1 VLPLPDEPLPELA
14 RRVWGVLQGR
24 KPFAAPGAPLTDQ
37 ADVVLRSSGSSAAAK
52 NVGHTYAAVDWA
64 AQAGTAVVGSH
75 RWLLVLSPVSAGGF
89 MALARSEA
97 PPLIWP
103 GLGARFDAEALAAW
117 YPGGANGVSLVST
130 QLARLITVAPALLQS
145 MAVVLVGGG
154 PLRPAL
160 RQRCGDLGIS
170 VISTYGATETL
181 GGCVYDG
188 IPFAG
193 VRVSLQDAQILLDGP
208 NVAASYIPG
217 PPLDHPWPTGDL
229 GRWENGR
236 LQVLGRLDDMVTVK
250 GVNRHL
256 REYEV
261 DALRRPGV
269 LEAVAVAVPD
279 DVDGY
284 RVEVFVEDGQHQ
296 LPRLPTGKPD
306 RQALLRRARG
316 DSR

>member
-1 VLPLPDEPLPELA
+1 MIPLPDEPLPALTE
-14 RRVWGVLQGR
+14 RVWDLLQAR
-24 KPFAAPGAPLTDQ
+24 TPFAAPGAPLTDH

-52 NVGHTYAAVDWA
+52 DVGHTYAAVEWA
-64 AQAGTAVVGSH
+64 ARAGTAVVGRH

-89 MALARSEA
+89 MALARSETL
-97 PPLIWP
+97 PVVWP
-103 GLGARFDAEALAAW
+103 DLGTRFDAEALAAW
-117 YPGGANGVSLVST
+117 YPGGATATSVVST
-130 QLARLITVAPALLQS
+130 QLARLLTVAPALLQS

-160 RQRCGDLGIS
+160 RQRCEDLGIS

-193 VRVSLQDAQILLDGP
+193 VSVSLQDGQILLDGP

-217 PPLDHPWPTGDL
+217 PPLDHPWPSGDL

-256 REYEV
+256 HEYEV
-261 DALRRPGV
+261 EALRRPGV

-284 RVEVFVEDGQHQ
+284 RVEVFVEDGQHR

>member
-1 VLPLPDEPLPELA
+1 MLPLPDEPLPALA
-14 RRVWGVLQGR
+14 ERVWGLLQDR
-24 KPFAAPGAPLTDQ
+24 APFAAPGAPVTPH

-52 NVGHTYAAVDWA
+52 NVGHTYASVDWA
-64 AQAGTAVVGSH
+64 AQAGTAVIGRH

-89 MALARSEA
+89 MSLARSEA

-103 GLGARFDAEALAAW
+103 GLGARFDAEALTAW
-117 YPGGANGVSLVST
+117 YPGGATGISLVST
-130 QLARLITVAPALLQS
+130 QLARLLTVAPALLQS

-154 PLRPAL
+154 PLRAPL
-160 RQRCGDLGIS
+160 RQRCEDLGIR

-188 IPFAG
+188 IPLAG
-193 VRVSLQDAQILLDGP
+193 VKVSLQDGQILLDGP

-217 PPLDHPWPTGDL
+217 PLLDHPWPTGDL
-229 GRWENGR
+229 GGWENGR

-256 REYEV
+256 HEYEEQ
-261 DALRRPGV
+261 ALRRPGV

-279 DVDGY
+279 EVDGY
-284 RVEVFVEDGQHQ
+284 RVEVFVEDGQHR